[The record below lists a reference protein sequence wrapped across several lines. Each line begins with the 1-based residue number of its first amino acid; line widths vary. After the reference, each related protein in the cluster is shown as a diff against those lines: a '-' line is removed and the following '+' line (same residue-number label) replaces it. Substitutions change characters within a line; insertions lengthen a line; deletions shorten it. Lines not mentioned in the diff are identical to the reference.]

1 MLRNFTCRHNYHTK
15 ESILVYCVNEDLLQI
30 DEYVSDTESIYSII
44 SIDDYQE
51 QVDFDNEEN
60 SDVQNNL
67 IEQDGKLREGHL
79 DSIEKL
85 ELQQMLEHL

>member
-1 MLRNFTCRHNYHTK
+1 M
-15 ESILVYCVNEDLLQI
+15 
-30 DEYVSDTESIYSII
+30 
-44 SIDDYQE
+44 
-51 QVDFDNEEN
+51 
-60 SDVQNNL
+60 QNNL